1 MFHAFSTYC
10 SATKYTRCWVY
21 LINYL
26 SLLCTIGIT
35 KPIIIANVKD
45 VFQSTIAPF
54 FSINKFHNN
63 VTIMAAINV
72 ITNVNNT
79 FNIIPFAF
87 IVLKIKLLPLLRIL
101 LYQYIELSGV
111 CKLTLN
117 RCLIFIT
124 PNYV

>member
-1 MFHAFSTYC
+1 MKIIATNGTSRESGGSKAQRNTKNCTTLFSSTY
-10 SATKYTRCWVY
+10 
-21 LINYL
+21 LIHYL
-26 SLLCTIGIT
+26 SFLCTIGIT

-72 ITNVNNT
+72 ITNANNT

-87 IVLKIKLLPLLRIL
+87 IVLKIKLLL
-101 LYQYIELSGV
+101 
-111 CKLTLN
+111 
-117 RCLIFIT
+117 F
-124 PNYV
+124 